1 MASNNEIEYAIM
13 NGINF
18 SGAKKERK
26 EDPNKVK
33 TKAKKKSYITGA
45 HGSGAAKHKAEI
57 RERRKNRASQRRGR
71 T

>member
-1 MASNNEIEYAIM
+1 MM

-18 SGAKKERK
+18 SGAKKEKK

-33 TKAKKKSYITGA
+33 TKAKGKKYHTGA

-57 RERRKNRASQRRGR
+57 KAKVKQRASQKPH
-71 T
+71 